1 MKKIVK
7 LLPVALALMIAVPAF
22 AEEPET
28 ASENAT
34 STLNLTVDKFINIT
48 HSASSVETA
57 NASFNPSYTTITTD
71 KALTAAFHVIN
82 NDPTRKIYLSATAP
96 TSGGNTPALFATDAS
111 GNGLSIV
118 LTNNSRQPAASAVT
132 NITGRTGVAKASNPD
147 AIGFTITPA
156 IAPKDGTGAAE
167 PSVSYA
173 DNKVTYAIKNGEY
186 DMSYALNTTA
196 IAETFSTHDTDGT
209 YQATITLTTSG
220 T

>member
-22 AEEPET
+22 ADT

-48 HSASSVETA
+48 HSDSSIETA
-57 NASFNPSYTTITTD
+57 KATFDPSYTTITVD
-71 KALTAAFHVIN
+71 NSLTAAFHVIN

-96 TSGGNTPALFATDAS
+96 TSDGNTPALFASDAA
-111 GNGLSIV
+111 GADLSIV
-118 LTNNSRQPAASAVT
+118 LTNSTRKPAANAVT
-132 NITGRTGVAKASNPD
+132 NITGRSGVAKASNPD
-147 AIGFTITPA
+147 AIGFTIEPTVTPQS
-156 IAPKDGTGAAE
+156 GTGAE
-167 PSVSYA
+167 KPLISYA

-186 DMSYALNTTA
+186 DMSYKLSTAA

-209 YQATITLTTSG
+209 YQATVTLTTSG

>member
-22 AEEPET
+22 AEDT
-28 ASENAT
+28 ASESAT

-48 HSASSVETA
+48 HSDSSVETA
-57 NASFNPSYTTITTD
+57 NATFNPSYTTITTD
-71 KALTAAFHVIN
+71 KAFHVIN

-96 TSGGNTPALFATDAS
+96 TSGGQTPALFASDAA
-111 GNGLSIV
+111 GAGLSIV
-118 LTNNSRQPAASAVT
+118 LTNSSRQPAASAVT
-132 NITGRTGVAKASNPD
+132 NITGRSGVAKASNPD
-147 AIGFTITPA
+147 AIGFTITPT
-156 IAPKDGTGAAE
+156 IAPKDGTGAEE
-167 PSVSYA
+167 PTVSYA

-196 IAETFSTHDTDGT
+196 IGETFSTHDTDGT
-209 YQATITLTTSG
+209 YQATVTLTTSG

>member
-22 AEEPET
+22 AEDT
-28 ASENAT
+28 ASESAT

-48 HSASSVETA
+48 HSDSSVETA
-57 NASFNPSYTTITTD
+57 NATFNPSYTTITTD

-96 TSGGNTPALFATDAS
+96 TSGGQTPALFASDAA
-111 GNGLSIV
+111 GAGLSIV
-118 LTNNSRQPAASAVT
+118 LTNSSRQPAASAVT
-132 NITGRTGVAKASNPD
+132 NITGRSGVAKASNPD
-147 AIGFTITPA
+147 AIGFTITPT
-156 IAPKDGTGAAE
+156 IAPKDGTGAEE
-167 PSVSYA
+167 PTVSYA

-196 IAETFSTHDTDGT
+196 IGETFSTHDTDGT
-209 YQATITLTTSG
+209 YQATVTLTTSG